1 MNIDQTVLSLIWDHI
16 VQAAFSI
23 NRQEE
28 QTSKVLTGGLMVRPG
43 LIVLHYTI
51 TVLLCI

>member
-28 QTSKVLTGGLMVRPG
+28 QTPKVLTGGLKVRPG
-43 LIVLHYTI
+43 LVVLHTI
-51 TVLLCI
+51 TVLLQ